1 MENTVGKNKLIY
13 IAASVVALLSVPAF
27 SQSSSDA
34 TATQGAPTTKKA
46 LRMENRQTARDVRKA
61 MTAVKGL
68 QSDKIV
74 VIVKGNTVTL
84 AGTVPEESQID
95 LAEKAAKS
103 VPKAQTVANDL
114 TVKEPGSN

>member
-1 MENTVGKNKLIY
+1 MLKNKLIY
-13 IAASVVALLSVPAF
+13 IAASVAALMATPVF
-27 SQSSSDA
+27 SQSSNDA
-34 TATQGAPTTKKA
+34 NSTQGAATTKKA
-46 LRMENRQTARDVRKA
+46 VRVEDRQTARAVRKA

-74 VIVKGNTVTL
+74 VIAKGNSVTL

-114 TVKEPGSN
+114 TVKEPGGN